1 MYEYEKMIIIFI
13 KKISEIYE
21 SQTKSFKF
29 SFDNFTD
36 QDGLELQNFFKK
48 NLYKISI
55 RKRKELVSKYKKYV
69 EFTLKDDLFEIFDLF
84 QLSNK
89 QIKDVVKKEESS
101 IKGDFILEIKNIDDE
116 SIQEI
121 LQDELFEKLE
131 QCNAFCK
138 LIRIQDNYITY
149 TKTLITTFNR
159 ELSTYTKMIC
169 GDDKINIKNLNLELS
184 KFNDEAKNIIDFIT
198 EFHERRNI
206 VEHHNQIITEEYL
219 KKTNSDLPS
228 KYVGSYLGTSPN
240 YIKESYQMT
249 VNYAL
254 LLTRHL
260 ATKYNE
266 NFNIKY
272 VYNNL
277 KDSKESIYDKLAKFV
292 L

>member
-1 MYEYEKMIIIFI
+1 MICL
-13 KKISEIYE
+13 
-21 SQTKSFKF
+21 KF
-29 SFDNFTD
+29 
-36 QDGLELQNFFKK
+36 
-48 NLYKISI
+48 
-55 RKRKELVSKYKKYV
+55 
-69 EFTLKDDLFEIFDLF
+69 FDLF

-121 LQDELFEKLE
+121 LQDELFEK
-131 QCNAFCK
+131 
-138 LIRIQDNYITY
+138 
-149 TKTLITTFNR
+149 
-159 ELSTYTKMIC
+159 
-169 GDDKINIKNLNLELS
+169 
-184 KFNDEAKNIIDFIT
+184 
-198 EFHERRNI
+198 
-206 VEHHNQIITEEYL
+206 
-219 KKTNSDLPS
+219 TNSDLLS

-254 LLTRHL
+254 LLSRHL
-260 ATKYNE
+260 ATKNNE

-272 VYNNL
+272 AYNNL